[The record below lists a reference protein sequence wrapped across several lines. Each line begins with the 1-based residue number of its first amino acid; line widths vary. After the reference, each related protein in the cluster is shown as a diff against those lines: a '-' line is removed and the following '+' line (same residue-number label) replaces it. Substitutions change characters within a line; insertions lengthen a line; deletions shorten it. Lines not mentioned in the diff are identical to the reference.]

1 MPKNNNPSDS
11 ALDAILNT
19 IVDGV
24 IVIDDD
30 GMIEKYNPACSEIFG
45 YDAAE
50 VIGQNI
56 KYLMPAPYRSEHDD
70 YISNYK
76 TSSTPKIIGI
86 GREVKGARKGGTV
99 FPMYLSVGELP
110 REGRRAFIG
119 IIRDLSKA
127 AKQREAY
134 EALQQ
139 SHFHLSRVAAMD
151 QMGAAIAH
159 ELNQPLSAIMNYL
172 EAGSA
177 IINRKDEALYDR
189 LGEIMTQS
197 AGQADRAAKILSRLR
212 RFIET
217 GDVEKTLHNVEDLM
231 QLSLDLI
238 QPTYRNSDI
247 DFSLAI
253 SPDLPALLVSEV
265 QIQQVLINLIR
276 NACEAVEGQDRKCVS
291 LSAQLES
298 LTSVKIGVMDTGKGM
313 TDEQYEKLYEPF
325 STDKEGGLGVG
336 LSISRSII
344 SNHEGRLWAER
355 NSPQGTCF
363 YFTLPISTLD

>member
-1 MPKNNNPSDS
+1 
-11 ALDAILNT
+11 
-19 IVDGV
+19 
-24 IVIDDD
+24 
-30 GMIEKYNPACSEIFG
+30 
-45 YDAAE
+45 
-50 VIGQNI
+50 
-56 KYLMPAPYRSEHDD
+56 
-70 YISNYK
+70 
-76 TSSTPKIIGI
+76 
-86 GREVKGARKGGTV
+86 
-99 FPMYLSVGELP
+99 
-110 REGRRAFIG
+110 
-119 IIRDLSKA
+119 
-127 AKQREAY
+127 
-134 EALQQ
+134 
-139 SHFHLSRVAAMD
+139 
-151 QMGAAIAH
+151 
-159 ELNQPLSAIMNYL
+159 
-172 EAGSA
+172 
-177 IINRKDEALYDR
+177 
-189 LGEIMTQS
+189 
-197 AGQADRAAKILSRLR
+197 
-212 RFIET
+212 
-217 GDVEKTLHNVEDLM
+217 M

>member
-217 GDVEKTLHNVEDLM
+217 GDVE
-231 QLSLDLI
+231 
-238 QPTYRNSDI
+238 
-247 DFSLAI
+247 
-253 SPDLPALLVSEV
+253 
-265 QIQQVLINLIR
+265 
-276 NACEAVEGQDRKCVS
+276 
-291 LSAQLES
+291 
-298 LTSVKIGVMDTGKGM
+298 
-313 TDEQYEKLYEPF
+313 
-325 STDKEGGLGVG
+325 
-336 LSISRSII
+336 
-344 SNHEGRLWAER
+344 
-355 NSPQGTCF
+355 
-363 YFTLPISTLD
+363 